1 MIKTKTKG
9 MAKNNETDSLL
20 GNMIKA
26 GTEIQGDIKCKGD
39 IRIDGT
45 LKGTLVSEGRLVVG
59 ESGKLEGEITCNN
72 AEISGKVKATIK
84 VKELLSLKA
93 TSNLEGDISTN
104 KLHIEPGANFT
115 GSCSMGGVV
124 KGISDA
130 EERAQKVS

>member
-1 MIKTKTKG
+1 MFSKNPNG
-9 MAKNNETDSLL
+9 MAKNNENDSLL

-26 GTEIQGDIKCKGD
+26 GTEIVGNIKCKGD

-45 LKGTLVSEGRLVVG
+45 LKGTLESEGRVVVG
-59 ESGKLEGEITCNN
+59 ESGKIEGEIICNT
-72 AEISGKVKATIK
+72 AEVSGKVQATVS

-115 GSCSMGGVV
+115 GSCSMGGVI

-130 EERAQKVS
+130 EKRTQKVS